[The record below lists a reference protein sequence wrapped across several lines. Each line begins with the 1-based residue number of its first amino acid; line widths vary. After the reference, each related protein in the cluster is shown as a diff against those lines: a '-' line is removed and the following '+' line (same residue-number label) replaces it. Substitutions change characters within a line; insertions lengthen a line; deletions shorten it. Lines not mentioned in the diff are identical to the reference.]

1 KTNLPN
7 PPARQQTNAD
17 FQFSIGTFKII
28 DGDAFV
34 NERRIKIDFAL
45 NHVNSDLSYETVN
58 RILSM
63 QVAYDGSLQLENKV
77 TIPYTLS
84 AKLDY
89 TRGTVVAQRIDVK
102 SGKSAITLQGRIND
116 VLAKSIAGRLEYK
129 GTGAV
134 PFLNH
139 FFPKESF
146 GGSSDLA
153 GVLEF

>member
-1 KTNLPN
+1 N
-7 PPARQQTNAD
+7 
-17 FQFSIGTFKII
+17 KI
-28 DGDAFV
+28 
-34 NERRIKIDFAL
+34 
-45 NHVNSDLSYETVN
+45 
-58 RILSM
+58 
-63 QVAYDGSLQLENKV
+63 

-153 GVLEF
+153 GVLEFSDGYFFTNGIAKAENIAFEGWSASKFHGEYSYHYPGRRLTLRQMGANALDGSIAGNIVVEPLPGDTRVSLDLD